1 MKVAIYARYSS
12 ASQREVSIEQ
22 QVEVCTDYAKNH
34 ECTIINT
41 YSDRAVSGRIGD
53 RDGLM
58 MLMNDAENKRF
69 DGVLVYAIDRLGRN
83 FQHLVNNVSHLESEL
98 GIEIISAT
106 EHFENTPAGKL
117 HRGIMMAF
125 AQYYSDNMSVNI
137 RRGMHNNAENGI
149 YNGGGMS
156 LGYKVGPDRHYE
168 IDPVGAAVVRSVFEM
183 YADGKTVAEIITVL
197 NEQGRRT
204 SKGVPFNKN
213 SLHDML
219 HNKRYIGYA
228 VYKDEEY
235 PGQIPQIVSEELFNK
250 VQERLA
256 VNKKARA
263 HSKAKEEYLLTTK
276 LYCGYC
282 KKMMTGF
289 SGTGKQG
296 KVYRYYICNG
306 TKERPKTCD
315 KKRVNKDYIE
325 NLVVREC
332 RRLLSTENIQRIAKE
347 VMTIASAER
356 DTSELKRLKKLL
368 AENERKQKNTIDA
381 ITESDIASVRKAL
394 EAKIPELEEEHKELE
409 RLIAKEKEVYPTLT
423 EEEIL
428 FFLNALRKGR
438 IDDIKYRKM
447 LISVFVNRIYLYDD
461 RITITFNSGDKPVTV
476 NDEMLSDLEARE
488 EEYKALFDKDRVLFS
503 VGSGPPNERT
513 RFGVSFR
520 LGLGPAERASA
531 PI

>member
-12 ASQREVSIEQ
+12 VSQREVSIEE
-22 QVEVCTDYAKNH
+22 QVNYCTNYAKRH
-34 ECTIINT
+34 KYTVVKIYRDKAMSGKT
-41 YSDRAVSGRIGD
+41 DDRPQLQELLTDSSTHMFQAI
-53 RDGLM
+53 
-58 MLMNDAENKRF
+58 
-69 DGVLVYAIDRLGRN
+69 LVYSIDRFSRNLRLG
-83 FQHLVNNVSHLESEL
+83 QVNLHILNENGVRL
-98 GIEIISAT
+98 ISAT
-106 EHFENTPAGKL
+106 EDFPDGAPGTLFKN
-117 HRGIMMAF
+117 MMMCY
-125 AQYYSDNMSVNI
+125 AQFYSDELSEKI
-137 RRGMHNNAENGI
+137 RRGIRYNAENGI
-149 YNGGGMS
+149 YNGGGIS
-156 LGYKVGPDRHYE
+156 LGYRVGPDKRFE
-168 IDPVGAAVVRSVFEM
+168 VDPDAAQVVQSVFEM
-183 YADGKTVAEIITVL
+183 YADGKTVAEIVNIL
-197 NEQGRRT
+197 NKQGKIT

-219 HNKRYIGYA
+219 HNKRYIGYS

-235 PGQIPQIVSEELFNK
+235 PGMMPQIISEELFNK

-296 KVYRYYICNG
+296 KIYRYYICNG

-315 KKRVNKDYIE
+315 KKRVNKNYIE
-325 NLVVREC
+325 DLVVREC
-332 RRLLSTENIQRIAKE
+332 RRLLSAENIRRIAKE
-347 VMTIASAER
+347 VMTMASAEK

-368 AENERKQKNTIDA
+368 IENERKQKNTIDA
-381 ITESDIASVRKAL
+381 ITESDIESVRKAL
-394 EAKIPELEEEHKELE
+394 GAKIPELEEEHRGLE
-409 RLIAKEKEVYPTLT
+409 QLIAKEEEVYPTLT

-428 FFLNALRKGR
+428 FFLNALKKGR
-438 IDDIKYRKM
+438 VDDVKYCKM

-488 EEYKALFDKDRVLFS
+488 EEYKALFDKDRVLFFD
-503 VGSGPPNERT
+503 GSGPPRLRNPNLIPIGNG
-513 RFGVSFR
+513 FGFLVYIEDI
-520 LGLGPAERASA
+520 G
-531 PI
+531 I